1 LPALKR
7 TPVEDFSFSKEDRLL
22 KPQEFS
28 RARKAGRRLTTRG
41 FTIYV
46 LPNGLGRTRLGL
58 AVSSKTGNAVKRNRV
73 KRLLREF
80 FRLNRTLFPAS
91 SDVLIT
97 VRSLSHIK
105 GLEDVSSELTPA
117 LGSARSGK

>member
-1 LPALKR
+1 MK
-7 TPVEDFSFSKEDRLL
+7 TPGKDFSFSKEDRLL
-22 KPQEFS
+22 KPEEFA

-41 FTIYV
+41 FAIYV
-46 LPNGLGRTRLGL
+46 LPNELGRTRLGL

-80 FRLNRTLFPAS
+80 FRLNKTLFPAS

-97 VRSLSHIK
+97 VRSLEHIK
-105 GLEDVSSELTPA
+105 GLEDVSSELKGA
-117 LGSARSGK
+117 LGFARSGK

>member
-1 LPALKR
+1 MKKPGTEL
-7 TPVEDFSFSKEDRLL
+7 SFTKEERLL
-22 KPQEFS
+22 MPEEFARVR
-28 RARKAGRRLTTRG
+28 RAGKRLSTRG
-41 FTIYV
+41 FTLYV
-46 LPNGLGRTRLGL
+46 LPNGLGWTRLGL

-80 FRLNRTLFPAS
+80 FRLNKALFPES

-97 VRSLSHIK
+97 AKSLEHIK
-105 GLEDVSSELTPA
+105 GLQDVSGELGSV